1 MKGLDAMLN
10 RVMLQGRLAEV
21 PELKHT
27 ANGTAVVRFSIA
39 VEDSIET
46 NGERKTYFFTIQ
58 AWQGTAEIICKYFD
72 KGQQIIVEGRLVTK
86 TYTDKNDVKRKDV
99 YVVADKIHF
108 CGASQEKHRRR
119 ILKVIFTI

>member
-1 MKGLDAMLN
+1 MLN

-72 KGQQIIVEGRLVTK
+72 KGQQIIVEGRLVSK
-86 TYTDKNDVKRKDV
+86 TYTDKNDVKRKEV
-99 YVVADKIHF
+99 YPKK
-108 CGASQEKHRRR
+108 QNERR
-119 ILKVIFTI
+119 KTK

>member
-1 MKGLDAMLN
+1 MLN

-21 PELKHT
+21 PELNHT

-72 KGQQIIVEGRLVTK
+72 KG
-86 TYTDKNDVKRKDV
+86 
-99 YVVADKIHF
+99 
-108 CGASQEKHRRR
+108 
-119 ILKVIFTI
+119 